1 MEDKEDL
8 AWCLEGFAALAA
20 AEGNP
25 ERAARL
31 LGAADALL
39 DAMGGEFKPFERRL
53 HDETVAATRSRLA
66 PHSFDAIRA
75 EGKSLSLEQAAE
87 YALETA
93 TPSGTT

>member
-20 AEGNP
+20 AEGDP

-39 DAMGGEFKPFERRL
+39 EAMGGEFKPFERLL
-53 HDETVAATRSRLA
+53 HDETVAAAQSGLTSHQFAAVL
-66 PHSFDAIRA
+66 A
-75 EGKSLSLEQAAE
+75 EGELMSPAEAVE
-87 YALETA
+87 YALETDA
-93 TPSGTT
+93 AGG